1 MKINTF
7 LHGRAVTVMNEVM
20 RSPVSL
26 EARCYLCMSKICFL
40 ISLMI
45 KTLNLGIDLKL
56 VRPDQVQDW
65 MCAVGRAEAGPR
77 RAESAVPAVRV
88 RTHAGGTPRLCGG
101 LPCGPAVLKAWLG
114 FSLQS
119 QGGSMNG
126 CCFWAAGLALAQGSG
141 PRPVV
146 QGSDPGHL
154 VQPLS
159 AGIYSPRSTYE
170 LGEGKHIWEKHGAF
184 PTVLTPTWFLP
195 GLFFMPRGLK
205 THVLTCRGST
215 GLSLGFSA
223 QAGAGM
229 NTVGLLLS
237 RRLRNGAEAVSK
249 SPQLWKGEGIHG
261 ELEESATSVFS

>member
-56 VRPDQVQDW
+56 VRPDQVQDR
-65 MCAVGRAEAGPR
+65 MCAVGRAEAGPL

-88 RTHAGGTPRLCGG
+88 RTHVGGTPQLCGR
-101 LPCGPAVLKAWLG
+101 LPCGPAALKAWLG
-114 FSLQS
+114 FSPQS
-119 QGGSMNG
+119 QGGPTNG
-126 CCFWAAGLALAQGSG
+126 CCFWAAGLALARGGG

-154 VQPLS
+154 VQPLYV
-159 AGIYSPRSTYE
+159 GIYSPRSTYE
-170 LGEGKHIWEKHGAF
+170 LVEGKHIWEKRGAF
-184 PTVLTPTWFLP
+184 PTVLSPTCFLP
-195 GLFFMPRGLK
+195 GLFFVPRGLK
-205 THVLTCRGST
+205 THVSACRGST
-215 GLSLGFSA
+215 GLRLGFSA
-223 QAGAGM
+223 QAGAGTD
-229 NTVGLLLS
+229 TVQKT
-237 RRLRNGAEAVSK
+237 E
-249 SPQLWKGEGIHG
+249 EGGRGHKQKPPA
-261 ELEESATSVFS
+261 LEG